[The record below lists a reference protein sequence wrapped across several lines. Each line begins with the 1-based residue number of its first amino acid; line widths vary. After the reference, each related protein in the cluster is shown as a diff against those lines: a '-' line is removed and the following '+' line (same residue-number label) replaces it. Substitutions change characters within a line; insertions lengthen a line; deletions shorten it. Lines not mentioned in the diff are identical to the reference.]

1 RELDSKL
8 GCYSKSGGRREIA
21 EELFAYFICFIFPL
35 ADDKELAFD
44 LHPKIMQRQAF
55 CFSRVVLQLEDAGW
69 DGYLPGG
76 HTRQLRRLLTID
88 FGFDLFFGLG
98 PRFRLTQPV
107 EQSSENATRW
117 VSEQEISWE
126 WGLKTLLAGRRERLM
141 PDEVRD
147 RIAASG
153 A

>member
-1 RELDSKL
+1 PAGARGACRLTEHLKRQNR
-8 GCYSKSGGRREIA
+8 GC
-21 EELFAYFICFIFPL
+21 
-35 ADDKELAFD
+35 
-44 LHPKIMQRQAF
+44 
-55 CFSRVVLQLEDAGW
+55 SRC
-69 DGYLPGG
+69 P
-76 HTRQLRRLLTID
+76 D